1 MTQYNI
7 LQFKPYTM
15 DAVAYVQWTASKLHR
30 KYRNAVLHVT
40 AQTIRNLAITNRS
53 HAASHN
59 SHS

>member
-1 MTQYNI
+1 
-7 LQFKPYTM
+7 M